1 MHVRNDI
8 HEWGGGSNTCAEFIF
23 NGMRDFEVRIV
34 IRDGKFLYFI
44 YLFKKDNTFSR
55 RTCMHTILQES
66 LL

>member
-1 MHVRNDI
+1 MLEMI
-8 HEWGGGSNTCAEFIF
+8 YMKGGGSNTCAEFIF

-44 YLFKKDNTFSR
+44 YLFKKKDNTFSR
-55 RTCMHTILQES
+55 RPCMHTILQES